1 MDGDKN
7 FKAVHLKDLYPPDIT
22 DIEWIR
28 KLGEEGNWVII
39 SGDTQISERLHER
52 EVWRQA
58 GLTTI
63 FLAKGWMNQGIW
75 DQAWRLVGWWPAIVD
90 MAGRVS
96 PGAAFEIP
104 VNYGRG
110 KFKQR

>member
-39 SGDTQISERLHER
+39 SGDTQISKRLHER

-58 GLTTI
+58 GLTTF
-63 FLAKGWMNQGIW
+63 FLRKA
-75 DQAWRLVGWWPAIVD
+75 R
-90 MAGRVS
+90 
-96 PGAAFEIP
+96 
-104 VNYGRG
+104 
-110 KFKQR
+110 